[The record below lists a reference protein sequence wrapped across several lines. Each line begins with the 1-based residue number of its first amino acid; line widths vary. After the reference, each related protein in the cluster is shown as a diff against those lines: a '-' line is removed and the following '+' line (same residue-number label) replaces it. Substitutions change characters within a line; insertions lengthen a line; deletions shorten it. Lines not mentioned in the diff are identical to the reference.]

1 MEAIRRAIA
10 GGEATE
16 LTREAHT
23 IKGALKVIGATT
35 AAGLAQGLEVL
46 GRDGNMSE
54 ADKLAVAL
62 EREMDRLLQ
71 SLMAAKR
78 G

>member
-1 MEAIRRAIA
+1 M
-10 GGEATE
+10 
-16 LTREAHT
+16 
-23 IKGALKVIGATT
+23 IGATT
-35 AAGLAQGLEVL
+35 AAGLAQGLEAL

-62 EREMDRLLQ
+62 EREMDRLMQ
-71 SLMAAKR
+71 SLMASKR

>member
-1 MEAIRRAIA
+1 MKALRHAIGNA
-10 GGEATE
+10 EATE

-23 IKGALKVIGATT
+23 LKGALKVIGATT
-35 AAGLAQGLEVL
+35 AAGLAQGLEAL

-62 EREMDRLLQ
+62 EREMDRLMQ
-71 SLMAAKR
+71 SLMASKR

>member
-1 MEAIRRAIA
+1 
-10 GGEATE
+10 
-16 LTREAHT
+16 
-23 IKGALKVIGATT
+23 VIGATT
-35 AAGLAQGLEVL
+35 AAGLAQGLEAL

-62 EREMDRLLQ
+62 EREMDRLMQ
-71 SLMAAKR
+71 SLMASKR